1 MEAISI
7 FGINITDNLLDK
19 SSIKGN
25 AKMNKNE
32 REELGKKNGN
42 TKQVLISHSHSRI
55 FSHLFSSFSP
65 H

>member
-7 FGINITDNLLDK
+7 FGIKITDNLLDK

-32 REELGKKNGN
+32 REELGEKKWHYQTGN
-42 TKQVLISHSHSRI
+42 H
-55 FSHLFSSFSP
+55 FSL
-65 H
+65 

>member
-7 FGINITDNLLDK
+7 FGIKIIDNLLDK

-32 REELGKKNGN
+32 REELGKKNGT
-42 TKQVLISHSHSRI
+42 TKTVLISHSRI

>member
-7 FGINITDNLLDK
+7 FGIKITDNLLDK

-32 REELGKKNGN
+32 REELGKKKMALPN
-42 TKQVLISHSHSRI
+42 R
-55 FSHLFSSFSP
+55 
-65 H
+65 